1 MSMATD
7 DHGTAPVNRY
17 KNAARRPDFTIEQDW
32 ASYSAAEHD
41 RWDRLFARSQAIL
54 RERACDEFLAALHA
68 LELSKAGIPDM
79 AKLSDR
85 LERITSWRVV
95 PVTDLVPDD
104 IFFDH
109 LANRRFPAGAFIR
122 PEQQLDYLEE
132 PDVFHDVFGHVPL
145 LANKTYADFMQA
157 YGKGGQRAM
166 KLGQLAN
173 LARLYWYTVEF
184 GLIRSRAGLRLFGA
198 GIMSSATE
206 SVFALENPS
215 PHRVAFDLERV
226 MRTKYIIDDFQQTY
240 FVIDSF
246 ERLLDACY
254 QDFGPLYQRLATAS
268 DIEADELVPGDT
280 VISRGTLAY
289 FKDRR
294 R

>member
-1 MSMATD
+1 MSIATED
-7 DHGTAPVNRY
+7 RGVPPFNRY
-17 KNAARRPDFTIEQDW
+17 KNAPRKSDFTIEQDW

-54 RERACDEFLAALHA
+54 RDRACDEFLAALHA
-68 LELSKAGIPDM
+68 LELSKGGIPDM

-85 LERITSWRVV
+85 LQRITGWRVV

-157 YGKGGQRAM
+157 YGNGGRRAM
-166 KLGQLAN
+166 KLGRLAN

-184 GLIRSRAGLRLFGA
+184 GLIRSQAGLRLFGA
-198 GIMSSATE
+198 GIMSSAAE
-206 SVFALENPS
+206 SVFALEVRRPIASRSISNASCARNTSSTIFSRPIS
-215 PHRVAFDLERV
+215 
-226 MRTKYIIDDFQQTY
+226 
-240 FVIDSF
+240 SS
-246 ERLLDACY
+246 
-254 QDFGPLYQRLATAS
+254 TAS
-268 DIEADELVPGDT
+268 SGLLGCLLPGFRPALRAACDGERH
-280 VISRGTLAY
+280 RG
-289 FKDRR
+289 R
-294 R
+294 